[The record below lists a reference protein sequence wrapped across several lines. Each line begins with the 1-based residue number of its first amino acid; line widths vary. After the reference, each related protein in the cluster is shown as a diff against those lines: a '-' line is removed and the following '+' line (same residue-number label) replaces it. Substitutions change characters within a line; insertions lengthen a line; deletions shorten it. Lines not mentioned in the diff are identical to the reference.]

1 MQESTKVLLD
11 FSLLKE
17 VGGAIRKTGYRF
29 PWLAAKWLF
38 YRVGNVVQEAKFDRV
53 NNVNTG
59 FIVAS
64 DELDFDDA
72 AAQSEAVRYRPTPP
86 FTIRRGLA
94 LLQRKTPI
102 QFRDSTFIDYGCG
115 AGRVLFIAAESGFA
129 RIIGLELSPALVDT
143 CQANITNYARRRD
156 CGEISVI
163 RQNAMTYV
171 PDGEVNVFFFFVPFG
186 RDIYLEVMQRIR
198 ESLAVTPRTVYL
210 LDIGSRLKGFSFAD
224 EGARLIGSVEKLSIF
239 EYGPQ

>member
-1 MQESTKVLLD
+1 VQESTKVLLD
-11 FSLLKE
+11 ISLLKE
-17 VGGAIRKTGYRF
+17 LGSAMRKTGFRF

-64 DELDFDDA
+64 DELAFDDA
-72 AAQSEAVRYRPTPP
+72 AAQREAVRYRPTPP

-94 LLQRKTPI
+94 LLRRKTSL

-115 AGRVLFIAAESGFA
+115 AGRVLFIAAESGFG
-129 RIIGLELSPALVDT
+129 RTIGLELSPALVEI
-143 CQANITNYARRRD
+143 CEANIASYARPRG
-156 CGEISVI
+156 CGEISVV
-163 RQNAMTYV
+163 QHNAMTYV
-171 PDGEVNVFFFFVPFG
+171 PGGEVNVFFFFVPFG
-186 RDIYLEVMQRIR
+186 REVYLGVMQRIR
-198 ESLAVTPRTVYL
+198 ESLALTPRTIYI
-210 LDIGSRLKGFSFAD
+210 LDIGSRLKAFNFAD
-224 EGARLIGSVEKLSIF
+224 EGARLIGTVEKLSVF